1 MKVLSLLFIL
11 CSFFVTNAQT
21 PEQLLEKINSSY
33 TAEKIYIQYDKSN
46 YVAGETIWFKAYLME
61 GFMPSTKSTVIGIEL
76 LNESGVIID
85 KKVLPIVGSA
95 AIGEFTLP
103 KSLPQGS
110 YIVKAFTQ
118 PLMNFGS
125 ERFYYQKINIY
136 NPTTPVNTLSEP
148 AVFSV
153 YFFAEGGNIIANTKN
168 TIAFKCTDKF
178 GNPQNVSGNIIDS
191 KNNEILSFTS
201 THNGMGKFDFTPKQG
216 EKYFADCMMGSTQK
230 KMKALPDILAE
241 GIALNLKMKDGK
253 TTFNID
259 ASTIL
264 NENLKPSYI
273 LGVQENQ
280 IAFKVPFQSVDK
292 NIFGLIPTENLPTG
306 ILQVT
311 VFNRENKPLAERLLF
326 INSGDYIP
334 NSSFKSENVNL
345 ASHMKNTFSFALDD
359 TLNGT
364 FAVSVTDGNL
374 EKSKEDNIVS
384 RFLLTDDIKGL
395 VYDPTY
401 YFEAKDYVHEQNLDL
416 VMLTNGWRR
425 YSWDEIFTN
434 RFPKMDF
441 KDPGFITLNAIALDP
456 IFQKPI
462 LNTELTVFVKTK
474 DKPLDLLMTSTDSV
488 GRISLSGMMFEDSA
502 KLNFL
507 NKGGKK
513 QKVYL
518 QITSRPTRDLFTTAN
533 TAIPPIYFNKPS
545 EQYQEKIKEVF
556 LFNQNQNSN
565 GILLDEIKIL
575 TKAKSEKEK
584 FEKKYTTGRLGNM
597 ANKELDFLSDPPKSS
612 LNIFDYLKSR
622 LNGVNITGGPLNY
635 SIVYRNA
642 RSLLGGPIQM
652 SVFLDEAQVDASF
665 ISTMKVSDIAMVKV
679 FANGLSPTSGG
690 TLALYTKRD
699 VGNGPNSMLA
709 NTIEETIEGFSPTK
723 EFFSPDYAVGKEN
736 DVKMDE
742 RTTLYWNPYLNTD
755 SENNKISFSFYNAD
769 KVKKFRIIIEG
780 ILEDGKLLHIEK
792 MIE

>member
-1 MKVLSLLFIL
+1 MKVLSLLFTL
-11 CSFFVTNAQT
+11 CLFYKTNAQT
-21 PEQLLEKINSSY
+21 PEQLLEKINSNY

-46 YVAGETIWFKAYLME
+46 YIAGETIWFKAYLME
-61 GFMPSTKSTVIGIEL
+61 GFMPSIKSTVIGIEL

-95 AIGEFTLP
+95 AIGEFTIP

-118 PLMNFGS
+118 HLMNFGS

-136 NPTTPVNTLSEP
+136 NPTTPANTQSEP
-148 AVFSV
+148 TVFSV

-201 THNGMGKFDFTPKQG
+201 THNGMGKFEFTPKPG

-230 KMKALPDILAE
+230 KMKALPDILPE
-241 GIALNLKMKDGK
+241 GIVLNLKMKDGK

-259 ASTIL
+259 ASTIV

-280 IAFKVPFQSVDK
+280 IAFKVPFQSADK

-311 VFNRENKPLAERLLF
+311 VFTKENKPLAERLLF

-334 NSSFKSENVNL
+334 NSSFKSENINL
-345 ASHMKNTFSFALDD
+345 TSHMKNTFSFALDD

-401 YFEAKDYVHEQNLDL
+401 YFEAKDYIHEQNLDL

-441 KDPGFITLNAIALDP
+441 KDPGFITLNAVALDP
-456 IFQKPI
+456 TFKKPI

-518 QITSRPTRDLFTTAN
+518 QITSRPTRDLFNTAN

-556 LFNQNQNSN
+556 LFNQNPNSN

-699 VGNGPNSMLA
+699 NGNGPNSMLA

-723 EFFSPDYAVGKEN
+723 EFFSPDYALGKEN

-755 SENNKISFSFYNAD
+755 SESNKISFSFYNAD